1 METVMGFLL
10 ALVILAFGLLGFI
23 LALILLGFSK
33 AKFVIALILSL
44 ILVGLGGY
52 SYFRI
57 LTGSR
62 SVNPFGGL
70 SGYLPAAEPQPA
82 PLAEPK
88 TTDVNPATNDIM
100 VILEVNGARKELR
113 NGEHLTVKRGDAIR
127 INEGF
132 APDRDPKSFRVNFSG
147 FIGDPNNPAEDRGYL
162 INTAEL
168 LKKFAVDKKGNSYKI
183 ELLVG
188 KKPIGNV
195 FVDLI

>member
-1 METVMGFLL
+1 METVTGFLL

-33 AKFVIALILSL
+33 AKFAIALILSL

-57 LTGSR
+57 LTGNR

-70 SGYLPAAEPQPA
+70 SGRLPAAEPRPA
-82 PLAEPK
+82 PLAEPE
-88 TTDVNPATNDIM
+88 TTDVKPANGIR

-113 NGEHLTVKRGDAIR
+113 NNEHLTVKRGDALR
-127 INEGF
+127 ITEGF
-132 APDRDPKSFRVNFSG
+132 APDRDPKSFRVNFAG

-162 INTAEL
+162 INTAGL
-168 LKKFAVDKKGNSYKI
+168 LKKFAVDKKGDSYKI

-188 KKPIGNV
+188 KKSIGNV